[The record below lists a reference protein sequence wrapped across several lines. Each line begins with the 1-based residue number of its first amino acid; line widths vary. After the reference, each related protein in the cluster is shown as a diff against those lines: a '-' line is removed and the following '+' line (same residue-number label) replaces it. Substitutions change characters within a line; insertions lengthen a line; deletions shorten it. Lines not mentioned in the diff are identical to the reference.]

1 MKTSIILAGLSAVAL
16 SGCVSVLPEPEAP
29 DALYTISAQTRFDDL
44 PHTLIVREPEA
55 PVILAGQALVSEG
68 VDGELRLIPGVEWS
82 GPATRQIQYSI
93 IDSFAPE
100 APGHAVPP
108 ELGVLAAYELA
119 TRVSD
124 LRLRG
129 DTALCG
135 IVVSV
140 IASNRRELIARTYV
154 SAEEA
159 ATSSSAKDRAMA
171 LSDAAS
177 DCAAQ
182 ASQFA
187 LETLQTLP

>member
-1 MKTSIILAGLSAVAL
+1 MKTSMIFAGLSAVTL
-16 SGCVSVLPEPEAP
+16 SACVSVLPEPEAP
-29 DALYTISAQTRFDDL
+29 DALYTISSQARFDDL

-55 PVILAGQALVSEG
+55 PIILAGQALVSEG
-68 VDGELRLIPGVEWS
+68 ADGELRLIPGVEWS

-108 ELGVLAAYELA
+108 ELGVLAKYELA

-124 LRLRG
+124 LRVRG

-135 IVVSV
+135 MIVSV
-140 IASNRRELIARTYV
+140 IANSNRQLVARTRV
-154 SAEEA
+154 SAEETA
-159 ATSSSAKDRAMA
+159 SGGSAKARAMA

-177 DCAAQ
+177 ACTEQ

-187 LETLQTLP
+187 LETLKTLP